1 MPSKVAL
8 DFCPSSTWQS
18 YSRRLEVLLYRRESV
33 YPVYQHTCN
42 NSLGRWMTQTNG
54 YTRPFGHVIPLLCN
68 MARSSSAED
77 MQLHSDP
84 GSADCSHRRTHGHCM
99 CPRALQ
105 NNLSTSLFTLMLE
118 FHRPICPAPACSTLS
133 AAHTL
138 VAQTTPGMQ
147 MWILGL
153 SPRAYAVCN

>member
-1 MPSKVAL
+1 
-8 DFCPSSTWQS
+8 
-18 YSRRLEVLLYRRESV
+18 
-33 YPVYQHTCN
+33 
-42 NSLGRWMTQTNG
+42 MTQTNG

-138 VAQTTPGMQ
+138 VTQTTPGMQ

-153 SPRAYAVCN
+153 SPRAYGVCNKQLLLLDRRFHWNQGRLSSPLNLMNRTWCRWCRGDGV